1 MHYLCAPFKWLTK
14 LSEHFLGCSE
24 SQWFYFILIKVKKK
38 LISKSRRL
46 SFFSFVI
53 FGSLNFIDIHL

>member
-46 SFFSFVI
+46 SFSFFCYIWVI
-53 FGSLNFIDIHL
+53 KFY